1 MAYSKAFYGEEIPPS
16 NTGSD
21 ICKIEKGT
29 NDDKSYIWYMTESVS
44 RVIEL
49 KALEESSKLKHLV
62 GCERSVIYSVNVG
75 DVFINEINLDEAEQL
90 LEEFPDIPR
99 EKIARSFFIIS

>member
-1 MAYSKAFYGEEIPPS
+1 
-16 NTGSD
+16 
-21 ICKIEKGT
+21 
-29 NDDKSYIWYMTESVS
+29 MTDSVS

-62 GCERSVIYSVNVG
+62 GSERSVIYSVNVS
-75 DVFINEINLDEAEQL
+75 DTFIKKITLDEAEQL

-99 EKIARSFFIIS
+99 EKTLDAFLSSLDVKLKS

>member
-1 MAYSKAFYGEEIPPS
+1 MVKKFHHRIS
-16 NTGSD
+16 GSD

-29 NDDKSYIWYMTESVS
+29 DDDKSYIWYMTESVS

-62 GCERSVIYSVNVG
+62 GCERSVI
-75 DVFINEINLDEAEQL
+75 LQ
-90 LEEFPDIPR
+90 R
-99 EKIARSFFIIS
+99 ECW